1 MLVTI
6 ANILTGGLLDKV
18 LDFFA
23 GRDQARIEAMSDIRR
38 QQHELNLNAA
48 EGQREARRNAKEIR
62 LATANHWEMR
72 LMTFLIAFPFVFHLW
87 SVWFDTQFKMGWE
100 IDKFPEPFDEW
111 QGAIVLSFFGL
122 VGAVGSARVFAGAI
136 AYRKAR

>member
-1 MLVTI
+1 MLATI

-23 GRDQARIEAMSDIRR
+23 GRDQARINAMSDVRR
-38 QQHELNLNAA
+38 HQYETKMADIA
-48 EGQREARRNAKEIR
+48 SQREARRNAKEIR

-122 VGAVGSARVFAGAI
+122 VGVVGGARVFAGAI
-136 AYRKAR
+136 AYRKR